1 MPPIAP
7 WEARIAEELDQ
18 EANEAAVPFF
28 LNALRE
34 NIRDGQATLRRVI
47 LLQVVFG
54 LLFFIVD
61 RAKTADV
68 SILGFKTTDPSVLA
82 KLLPVVVAYL
92 AYDAAFTLAL
102 VGRYRLTLS
111 RSLPALSAGLA
122 SVNAHRLVYPP
133 TPAVL
138 GESFYF
144 GPERRPRSWR
154 EIPLGTRVFDAFGWF
169 GRDVI
174 QVATV
179 AFLMY
184 AYASLLGT
192 YGVLD
197 AVTLGSLAVSASFV
211 LRVFLLRSVVL
222 AASEQTP
229 EPDYPPLGQPPP

>member
-1 MPPIAP
+1 MKRLPDVP
-7 WEARIAEELDQ
+7 WEARIAAELND
-18 EANEAAVPFF
+18 EKNEAAIPFF
-28 LNALRE
+28 LSALRE
-34 NIRDGQATLRRVI
+34 NMRDGQASLRRII
-47 LLQVVFG
+47 LTQVLFG
-54 LLFFIVD
+54 LLFFIVY

-68 SILGFKTTDPSVLA
+68 SILGFKTTDPSLLA

-111 RSLPALSAGLA
+111 RSLPALSAGLGN
-122 SVNAHRLVYPP
+122 VNAHRLVYPP

-144 GPERRPRSWR
+144 GPERRPRRWR
-154 EIPLGTRVFDAFGWF
+154 DIPIGTRVFDAFGLF

-174 QVATV
+174 QLATF
-179 AFLMY
+179 AFLIY

-197 AVTLGSLAVSASFV
+197 AVTLASLAVSGSFV
-211 LRVFLLRSVVL
+211 ARIVLLPSVVY
-222 AASEQTP
+222 AAANQVP
-229 EPDYPPLGQPPP
+229 EADYPPLG